1 MQMASKL
8 YSAAL
13 YGINAKIVEVECDL
27 APGLFNFNIVGLPDT
42 AVKESKDRVSSALK
56 NSGASPPSR
65 RNKRLTVNL
74 APADLK
80 KEGPAYDLPIALGYL
95 LVSDQIEFDPKEK
108 LFVGELALDGGLRPI
123 TGILSIALEAK
134 NRGFKTVFVP
144 KTNAAE
150 AALVKDIEVIGAK
163 NLVEIL
169 EHLVNKKIIKPH
181 QNSELILS
189 SEKDINKE
197 AEIDIALI
205 RGQEKAKRVLEIAAA
220 GNHNVIFSGPPGSGK
235 TLLAK
240 ALASILPN
248 LNIEEAIEVTRIWSV
263 AGLLKEKKPFL
274 NERPFRAPHHTASG
288 IALVGGSAW
297 PRPGEISLAHR
308 GVLFLDEFPE
318 FSRDVLENLRQ
329 PLEDNEVTV
338 SRAQGSI
345 TFPAQ
350 FLMVAAMNPCPCG
363 YLNDSIKECICAP
376 SQIIRYKRKLSGPL
390 LDRIDLHVEVPR
402 LKYEEMAK
410 KEGAGESSKD
420 IRKRVEN
427 ARNIQVARFTSDG
440 ILTNREM
447 SVRHIKKYCALDE
460 TAEKMMKNA
469 VSSMG
474 LSTRTYHR
482 LLKISRTIAD
492 LEASENIKPQHLAE
506 ALQYRPR
513 EEV

>member
-1 MQMASKL
+1 MASKL

-13 YGINAKIVEVECDL
+13 RGINAKIVEVECDL
-27 APGLFNFNIVGLPDT
+27 SPGLFNFAIVGLPDA

-65 RNKRLTVNL
+65 RNKRVTVNL

-95 LVSDQIEFDPKEK
+95 LVSEQIKFDPEKK
-108 LFVGELALDGGLRPI
+108 LFAGELALDGNLRPI
-123 TGILSIALEAK
+123 NGVLSIALEAK
-134 NRGFKTVFVP
+134 NRGFQTLFVP

-150 AALVKDIEVIGAK
+150 AALVLGIEIIGAN

-169 EHLVNKKIIKPH
+169 EHLENKKIIFPH
-181 QNSELILS
+181 KNSEP
-189 SEKDINKE
+189 NKE
-197 AEIDIALI
+197 LKQNPKEQEIDLALI
-205 RGQEKAKRVLEIAAA
+205 RGQEKAKRVLEIAAS
-220 GNHNVIFSGPPGSGK
+220 GNHNIIFSGPPGSGK

-240 ALASILPN
+240 TLASILPELN
-248 LNIEEAIEVTRIWSV
+248 LEEAIEVTRIWSV
-263 AGLLKEKKPFL
+263 AGLLKEDRPFL
-274 NERPFRAPHHTASG
+274 SQRPFRSPHHTASG
-288 IALVGGSAW
+288 VALVGGGTW
-297 PRPGEISLAHR
+297 PKPGEISLAHR

-329 PLEDNEVTV
+329 PLEENEVTV
-338 SRAQGSI
+338 SRAQGSL

-363 YLNDSIKECICAP
+363 YLNDNLKECICAP

-390 LDRIDLHVEVPR
+390 LDRIDLHIEVPR
-402 LKYEEMAK
+402 LKYEEMSRESFGETSKTVRERVAK
-410 KEGAGESSKD
+410 
-420 IRKRVEN
+420 
-427 ARNIQVARFTSDG
+427 AREIQAERFKNDN

-447 SVRHIKKYCALDE
+447 SVRYIKKYCALDE

-474 LSTRTYHR
+474 FSTRTYHR

-492 LEASENIKPQHLAE
+492 LDNSENIQPQHLAE

>member
-1 MQMASKL
+1 MASKL

-13 YGINAKIVEVECDL
+13 CGINAKIVEVECDL
-27 APGLFNFNIVGLPDT
+27 APGLFNFSIVGLPDT

-65 RNKRLTVNL
+65 RNKRVTVNL

-80 KEGPAYDLPIALGYL
+80 KEGPAYDLPIALSYL
-95 LVSDQIEFDPKEK
+95 LVSEQTKFDPEKK
-108 LFVGELALDGGLRPI
+108 LFAGELALDGNLRSI
-123 TGILSIALEAK
+123 DGVLSIAIEAK
-134 NRGFKTVFVP
+134 NRGFKTLFVP

-150 AALVKDIEVIGAK
+150 AALVKNIEVIGAA
-163 NLVEIL
+163 NLIEIL
-169 EHLVNKKIIKPH
+169 EHLENKKLVAPY
-181 QNSELILS
+181 QNSEINLS
-189 SEKDINKE
+189 SVERE
-197 AEIDIALI
+197 EEPEIDLALI
-205 RGQEKAKRVLEIAAA
+205 RGQEKAKRVLEIAAS
-220 GNHNVIFSGPPGSGK
+220 GNHNIIFSGPPGSGK

-240 ALASILPN
+240 ALASILPKLN
-248 LNIEEAIEVTRIWSV
+248 LEEAIEVTRIWSV
-263 AGLLKEKKPFL
+263 AGLLKEDRPFL
-274 NERPFRAPHHTASG
+274 SQRPFRSPHHTASG
-288 IALVGGSAW
+288 VALVGGGTW
-297 PRPGEISLAHR
+297 PKPGEISLAHR

-329 PLEDNEVTV
+329 PLEENTVTI
-338 SRAQGSI
+338 SRAQGSL

-363 YLNDSIKECICAP
+363 YLNDNLKECICSP
-376 SQIIRYKRKLSGPL
+376 HQIIKYKRKLSGPL

-410 KEGAGESSKD
+410 ESSGETSK
-420 IRKRVEN
+420 IVRERVSK
-427 ARNIQVARFTSDG
+427 AREIQALRFKNER

-460 TAEKMMKNA
+460 MAEKMMKSA

-474 LSTRTYHR
+474 FSTRTYHR
-482 LLKISRTIAD
+482 MLKISRTIAD
-492 LEASENIKPQHLAE
+492 LDNCENIKPQHLAE

>member
-1 MQMASKL
+1 MPAKL

-13 YGINAKIVEVECDL
+13 SGINAKIVEVECDL
-27 APGLFNFNIVGLPDT
+27 SPGLFNFAIVGLPDT

-65 RNKRLTVNL
+65 RNKRVTVNL

-95 LVSDQIEFDPKEK
+95 LVSDQIKFDPEKK
-108 LFVGELALDGGLRPI
+108 LFAGELALDGNLRPI
-123 TGILSIALEAK
+123 IGVLSIALEAK
-134 NRGFKTVFVP
+134 NRGFKTLFVP
-144 KTNAAE
+144 KANAAE
-150 AALVKDIEVIGAK
+150 AALVKDIEIFGAG
-163 NLVEIL
+163 NLIEIM
-169 EHLVNKKIIKPH
+169 EHLENKKLLPLCK
-181 QNSELILS
+181 NSELNEEFIKNL
-189 SEKDINKE
+189 EE
-197 AEIDIALI
+197 EPEIDLALI
-205 RGQEKAKRVLEIAAA
+205 RGQEKAKRVLEIAAS
-220 GNHNVIFSGPPGSGK
+220 GNHNIIFSGPPGSGK

-240 ALASILPN
+240 ALASILPKLN
-248 LNIEEAIEVTRIWSV
+248 LEEAIEVTRIWSV
-263 AGLLKEKKPFL
+263 AGLLKEDRLFL
-274 NERPFRAPHHTASG
+274 SQRPFRSPHHTASG
-288 IALVGGSAW
+288 VALVGGGAW
-297 PRPGEISLAHR
+297 PKPGEISLAHR
-308 GVLFLDEFPE
+308 GVLFMDEFPE

-329 PLEDNEVTV
+329 PMEENIVTI
-338 SRAQGSI
+338 SRAQGRL

-390 LDRIDLHVEVPR
+390 LDRIDLHVEAPR
-402 LKYEEMAK
+402 LKYEEMSKESFGETSKVVRERVAK
-410 KEGAGESSKD
+410 AREIQSLRFKD
-420 IRKRVEN
+420 E
-427 ARNIQVARFTSDG
+427 G

-447 SVRHIKKYCALDE
+447 SIKHIKKYCALDE
-460 TAEKMMKNA
+460 MAEKMMKSA

-474 LSTRTYHR
+474 FSTRTYHR

-492 LEASENIKPQHLAE
+492 LDNCENIKPQHLAE

>member
-1 MQMASKL
+1 MQMASKI

-13 YGINAKIVEVECDL
+13 HGINAKIVEVECDL
-27 APGLFNFNIVGLPDT
+27 APGLFNFSIVGLPDT
-42 AVKESKDRVSSALK
+42 AIKESKDRVSSALK

-74 APADLK
+74 APADLR

-95 LVSDQIEFDPKEK
+95 LVSDQIEFDPEKK

-134 NRGFKTVFVP
+134 NRGFKTIFVP

-163 NLVEIL
+163 NLIEIL
-169 EHLVNKKIIKPH
+169 EHLENKKVIKYH
-181 QNSELILS
+181 RNLELNSESL
-189 SEKDINKE
+189 KDIDKE
-197 AEIDIALI
+197 AEVDIALI

-220 GNHNVIFSGPPGSGK
+220 GNHNIIFSGPPGSGK

-240 ALASILPN
+240 ALASILPK

-274 NERPFRAPHHTASG
+274 NERPFRSPHHTASG

-402 LKYEEMAK
+402 LKYEEMTK
-410 KEGAGESSKD
+410 DGAGENSKD
-420 IRKRVEN
+420 IRERVKE
-427 ARNIQVARFTSDG
+427 ARAIQVSRFKNEG

-460 TAEKMMKNA
+460 TGEKMMKNA

-492 LEASENIKPQHLAE
+492 LEASANIKPQHLAE

>member
-1 MQMASKL
+1 MPAKL

-13 YGINAKIVEVECDL
+13 SGINATIVEVECDL
-27 APGLFNFNIVGLPDT
+27 SPGLFNFSIVGLPDP

-65 RNKRLTVNL
+65 RNKRVTVNL

-95 LVSDQIEFDPKEK
+95 LVSEQTKFDSEKK
-108 LFVGELALDGGLRPI
+108 LFAGELALDGNLRPVD
-123 TGILSIALEAK
+123 GVLSIAIEAK
-134 NRGFKTVFVP
+134 NRGFKTLFVP

-150 AALVKDIEVIGAK
+150 AALVKDIEIIGAA
-163 NLVEIL
+163 NLIELL
-169 EHLVNKKIIKPH
+169 EHLENKKLIAPH
-181 QNSELILS
+181 QNSEINLS
-189 SEKDINKE
+189 SIGEEDE
-197 AEIDIALI
+197 EPEVDLALI
-205 RGQEKAKRVLEIAAA
+205 RGQEKAKRVLEIAAS
-220 GNHNVIFSGPPGSGK
+220 GNHNIIFSGPPGSGK

-240 ALASILPN
+240 ALASILPK
-248 LNIEEAIEVTRIWSV
+248 LSLEEAIEVTRIWSV
-263 AGLLKEKKPFL
+263 AGLLKEDRPFL
-274 NERPFRAPHHTASG
+274 SRRPFRSPHHTASG
-288 IALVGGSAW
+288 VALVGGGAW
-297 PRPGEISLAHR
+297 PKPGEISLAHR

-329 PLEDNEVTV
+329 PLEENQVTV
-338 SRAQGSI
+338 SRAQGSL

-363 YLNDSIKECICAP
+363 YLNDSLKECICAP

-390 LDRIDLHVEVPR
+390 LDRIDLHIEVPR

-410 KEGAGESSKD
+410 ESFGETSKIVR
-420 IRKRVEN
+420 IRVSK
-427 ARNIQVARFTSDG
+427 AREIQASRLQNEG

-447 SVRHIKKYCALDE
+447 SIRHLKKYCALDE
-460 TAEKMMKNA
+460 TAGKMMKSA

-474 LSTRTYHR
+474 FSTRTYHR

-492 LEASENIKPQHLAE
+492 LENSENIKPQHLAE

>member
-1 MQMASKL
+1 MPAKL

-13 YGINAKIVEVECDL
+13 CGINAKIVEVECDL
-27 APGLFNFNIVGLPDT
+27 APGLFNFSIVGLPDA
-42 AVKESKDRVSSALK
+42 AVKESKDRVSAALK

-95 LVSDQIEFDPKEK
+95 LASEQTKFDTEKK
-108 LFVGELALDGGLRPI
+108 LFAGELALDGNLRPV
-123 TGILSIALEAK
+123 TGILSIAIEARS
-134 NRGFKTVFVP
+134 RGFKNLFVP
-144 KTNAAE
+144 KANAAE
-150 AALVKDIEVIGAK
+150 AALVEDIEIIGAN
-163 NLVEIL
+163 NLIEIL
-169 EHLVNKKIIKPH
+169 EHLENKKIIAPH
-181 QNSELILS
+181 RNSELNQEFLRN
-189 SEKDINKE
+189 SEENPEVDL
-197 AEIDIALI
+197 ALI
-205 RGQEKAKRVLEIAAA
+205 RGQEKAKRVLEIAAS
-220 GNHNVIFSGPPGSGK
+220 GNHNIIMSGPPGSGK

-240 ALASILPN
+240 ALASILPKLN
-248 LNIEEAIEVTRIWSV
+248 LEEAIEVTRIWSV
-263 AGLLKEKKPFL
+263 AGLLKEDRPFL
-274 NERPFRAPHHTASG
+274 SQRPFRSPHHTASG
-288 IALVGGSAW
+288 VALVGGGTW

-329 PLEDNEVTV
+329 PLEENEITV
-338 SRAQGSI
+338 SRAQGSL

-363 YLNDSIKECICAP
+363 YLNDSLKECICAP
-376 SQIIRYKRKLSGPL
+376 SQIIKYKRKLSGPL

-402 LKYEEMAK
+402 LKYEEMS
-410 KEGAGESSKD
+410 KEALGESSTMVRERVAKAREIQALRFKD
-420 IRKRVEN
+420 EK
-427 ARNIQVARFTSDG
+427 

-460 TAEKMMKNA
+460 TAEKMMKSA

-474 LSTRTYHR
+474 FSTRTYHR

-513 EEV
+513 EEN

>member
-1 MQMASKL
+1 MASKL

-13 YGINAKIVEVECDL
+13 CGINAKIVEVECDL
-27 APGLFNFNIVGLPDT
+27 APGLFNFSIVGLPDT

-65 RNKRLTVNL
+65 RNKRVTVNL

-80 KEGPAYDLPIALGYL
+80 KEGPAYDLPIALSYL
-95 LVSDQIEFDPKEK
+95 LVSEQTKFDPEKK
-108 LFVGELALDGGLRPI
+108 LFAGELALDGNLRPI
-123 TGILSIALEAK
+123 DGVLSIAIEAK
-134 NRGFKTVFVP
+134 NRGFKTLFVP
-144 KTNAAE
+144 KTNTAE
-150 AALVKDIEVIGAK
+150 AALVKNIEVIGAA
-163 NLVEIL
+163 NLIEIL
-169 EHLVNKKIIKPH
+169 EHLENKKLIAPY
-181 QNSELILS
+181 QNSEINLS
-189 SEKDINKE
+189 SVERE
-197 AEIDIALI
+197 EEPEIDLALI
-205 RGQEKAKRVLEIAAA
+205 RGQEKAKRVLEIAAS
-220 GNHNVIFSGPPGSGK
+220 GNHNIIFSGPPGSGK

-240 ALASILPN
+240 ALASILPKLN
-248 LNIEEAIEVTRIWSV
+248 LEEAIEVTRIWSV
-263 AGLLKEKKPFL
+263 AGLLKEDRPFL
-274 NERPFRAPHHTASG
+274 SQRPFRSPHHTASG
-288 IALVGGSAW
+288 VALVGGGTW
-297 PRPGEISLAHR
+297 PKPGEISLAHR

-329 PLEDNEVTV
+329 PLEENTVTI
-338 SRAQGSI
+338 SRAQGSL

-363 YLNDSIKECICAP
+363 YLNDNLKECICSP
-376 SQIIRYKRKLSGPL
+376 HQIIKYKRKLSGPL

-410 KEGAGESSKD
+410 ESSGETSK
-420 IRKRVEN
+420 IVRERVSK
-427 ARNIQVARFTSDG
+427 AREIQALRFKNER

-460 TAEKMMKNA
+460 MAEKMMKSA

-474 LSTRTYHR
+474 FSTRTYHR
-482 LLKISRTIAD
+482 MLKISRTIAD
-492 LEASENIKPQHLAE
+492 LDNCENIKPQHLAE

>member
-1 MQMASKL
+1 VPAKL

-13 YGINAKIVEVECDL
+13 RGLNAKIVEVECDL
-27 APGLFNFNIVGLPDT
+27 SPGLFNFSIVGLPDT

-65 RNKRLTVNL
+65 RNKRVTVNL

-95 LVSDQIEFDPKEK
+95 LVSEQTKFDPAKK
-108 LFVGELALDGGLRPI
+108 LFAGELALDGALRPI
-123 TGILSIALEAK
+123 NGVLSIAIEAK
-134 NRGFKTVFVP
+134 NRGFKTLFVP

-150 AALVKDIEVIGAK
+150 AALVKDIEIIGAAD
-163 NLVEIL
+163 LTEIL
-169 EHLVNKKIIKPH
+169 EHLENKKFLSPY
-181 QNSELILS
+181 QNSELS
-189 SEKDINKE
+189 KE
-197 AEIDIALI
+197 FIKNLEDEPEVDLALI
-205 RGQEKAKRVLEIAAA
+205 RGQEKAKRVLEIAAS
-220 GNHNVIFSGPPGSGK
+220 GNHNIIFSGPPGSGK

-240 ALASILPN
+240 ALALILPKLN
-248 LNIEEAIEVTRIWSV
+248 LEEAIEVTRIWSV
-263 AGLLKEKKPFL
+263 AGLLREDRPFL
-274 NERPFRAPHHTASG
+274 SQRPFRSPHHTASG
-288 IALVGGSAW
+288 VALVGGGAW
-297 PRPGEISLAHR
+297 PKPGEISLAHR

-329 PLEDNEVTV
+329 PLEEHIVTIA
-338 SRAQGSI
+338 RAQGSL

-363 YLNDSIKECICAP
+363 YLNDSLKECICSP
-376 SQIIRYKRKLSGPL
+376 HQIIKYKRKLSGPL
-390 LDRIDLHVEVPR
+390 LDRIDLHIEVPR

-410 KEGAGESSKD
+410 ENPGESSK
-420 IRKRVEN
+420 IVRERVTE
-427 ARNIQVARFTSDG
+427 AREIQASRFKDEG

-447 SVRHIKKYCALDE
+447 TVKHIKKYCALDE

-474 LSTRTYHR
+474 FSTRTYHR

-492 LEASENIKPQHLAE
+492 LDNCENIKPQHLAE

>member
-1 MQMASKL
+1 MASKL

-13 YGINAKIVEVECDL
+13 CGINAKIVEVECDL
-27 APGLFNFNIVGLPDT
+27 SPGLFNFSIVGLPDT

-65 RNKRLTVNL
+65 RNKRVTVNL

-95 LVSDQIEFDPKEK
+95 LVSEQTKFDPEKK
-108 LFVGELALDGGLRPI
+108 LFTGELALDGNLRPVD
-123 TGILSIALEAK
+123 GVLSIAIEAK
-134 NRGFKTVFVP
+134 NRGFKTLFVP

-150 AALVKDIEVIGAK
+150 AALVKDIEVIGAA
-163 NLVEIL
+163 NLIELL
-169 EHLVNKKIIKPH
+169 EHLENKKLIAPY
-181 QNSELILS
+181 QNSEINLS
-189 SEKDINKE
+189 PAGGEE
-197 AEIDIALI
+197 EPEIDLALI
-205 RGQEKAKRVLEIAAA
+205 RGQEKAKRVLEIAAS
-220 GNHNVIFSGPPGSGK
+220 GNHNIIFSGPPGSGK

-240 ALASILPN
+240 ALASILPKLN
-248 LNIEEAIEVTRIWSV
+248 LEEAIEVTRIWSV
-263 AGLLKEKKPFL
+263 AGLLKEDRPFL
-274 NERPFRAPHHTASG
+274 SQRPFRSPHHTASG
-288 IALVGGSAW
+288 VALVGGGTW
-297 PRPGEISLAHR
+297 PKPGEISLAHR

-329 PLEDNEVTV
+329 PLEENKVTV
-338 SRAQGSI
+338 SRARGSL

-390 LDRIDLHVEVPR
+390 LDRIDLHIEVPR

-410 KEGAGESSKD
+410 DSFGETSKT
-420 IRKRVEN
+420 IRERVAK
-427 ARNIQVARFTSDG
+427 AREIQVSRFKNEG

-447 SVRHIKKYCALDE
+447 SIRHIKKYCALDE
-460 TAEKMMKNA
+460 TAEKMMKSA

-474 LSTRTYHR
+474 FSTRTYHR
-482 LLKISRTIAD
+482 MLKISRTIAD
-492 LEASENIKPQHLAE
+492 LENSENIKPQHLAE

>member
-1 MQMASKL
+1 MPAKL

-13 YGINAKIVEVECDL
+13 RGINAKIVEVECDL
-27 APGLFNFNIVGLPDT
+27 SPGLFNFSIVGLPDT

-65 RNKRLTVNL
+65 RNKRVTVNL

-95 LVSDQIEFDPKEK
+95 LASEQTKFDPEKK
-108 LFVGELALDGGLRPI
+108 LFVGELALDGNLRPI
-123 TGILSIALEAK
+123 YGVLSIAIEAK
-134 NRGFKTVFVP
+134 NRGFKTLFVP

-150 AALVKDIEVIGAK
+150 AALVKDIEVIGVA
-163 NLVEIL
+163 NLIEIL
-169 EHLVNKKIIKPH
+169 EHLENKKSIAPH
-181 QNSELILS
+181 QNSEINLS
-189 SEKDINKE
+189 PVGREEEPEVDL
-197 AEIDIALI
+197 ALI
-205 RGQEKAKRVLEIAAA
+205 RGQEKAKRVLEIAAS
-220 GNHNVIFSGPPGSGK
+220 GNHNIIFSGPPGSGK

-240 ALASILPN
+240 ALASILPKLN
-248 LNIEEAIEVTRIWSV
+248 LEEAIEVTRIWSV
-263 AGLLKEKKPFL
+263 SGLLKEDRPFL
-274 NERPFRAPHHTASG
+274 SQRPFRSPHHTASG
-288 IALVGGSAW
+288 VALVGGGAW
-297 PRPGEISLAHR
+297 PKPGEISLAHR

-329 PLEDNEVTV
+329 PLEENLVTI
-338 SRAQGSI
+338 SRAQGSL

-363 YLNDSIKECICAP
+363 YLNDTLKECICAP

-390 LDRIDLHVEVPR
+390 LDRIDLHIEVPR

-410 KEGAGESSKD
+410 ESFGETSRTVRERVSKA
-420 IRKRVEN
+420 RK
-427 ARNIQVARFTSDG
+427 IQASRFKNEG

-447 SVRHIKKYCALDE
+447 SIRHIKKYCALDE
-460 TAEKMMKNA
+460 MAEKMMKSA

-474 LSTRTYHR
+474 FSTRTYHR

-492 LEASENIKPQHLAE
+492 LDNSENIKPQHLAE

-513 EEV
+513 EEA

>member
-1 MQMASKL
+1 MASKL
-8 YSAAL
+8 FSAAL
-13 YGINAKIVEVECDL
+13 HGINAKIVEVECDL
-27 APGLFNFNIVGLPDT
+27 APGLFNFSIVGLPDT
-42 AVKESKDRVSSALK
+42 AVKESKDRVSSAIK

-65 RNKRLTVNL
+65 RNKRVTVNL

-95 LVSDQIEFDPKEK
+95 LVSDQIKFDPKKK
-108 LFVGELALDGGLRPI
+108 LFAGELALDGSLRPI
-123 TGILSIALEAK
+123 SGVLSIAIEAK
-134 NRGFKTVFVP
+134 NRGFKTVFIP
-144 KTNAAE
+144 KTNTAE
-150 AALVKDIEVIGAK
+150 ASLIRDIEIIGVD
-163 NLVEIL
+163 NLSEIF
-169 EHLVNKKIIKPH
+169 EHLENKKTINPCLNANLESEFTK
-181 QNSELILS
+181 NSEENPDVDL
-189 SEKDINKE
+189 
-197 AEIDIALI
+197 ALI

-220 GNHNVIFSGPPGSGK
+220 GNHNLIFSGPPGSGK

-240 ALASILPN
+240 ALASILPKLN
-248 LNIEEAIEVTRIWSV
+248 LEEAIEVMRIWSV
-263 AGLLKEKKPFL
+263 AGLLKEDKSLLYK
-274 NERPFRAPHHTASG
+274 RPFRAPHHTASG
-288 IALVGGSAW
+288 ISLVGGGAW

-329 PLEDNEVTV
+329 PLEESEVTV

-350 FLMVAAMNPCPCG
+350 FLMVASMNPCPCG
-363 YLNDSIKECICAP
+363 YLNDSLKECVCAP

-402 LKYEEMAK
+402 LKYEEMSYNS
-410 KEGAGESSKD
+410 AGETSQTV
-420 IRKRVEN
+420 RKRVEA
-427 ARNIQVARFTSDG
+427 ARAIQASRFSGDG

-447 SVRHIKKYCALDE
+447 SIRHIKKYCALDE
-460 TAEKMMKNA
+460 TAENMMKNA
-469 VSSMG
+469 VNSMNF
-474 LSTRTYHR
+474 STRTYHR

-492 LEASENIKPQHLAE
+492 LAGEKNIKSDHLAE

>member
-1 MQMASKL
+1 MQTASKI

-13 YGINAKIVEVECDL
+13 SGINAKIIEVECDL
-27 APGLFNFNIVGLPDT
+27 SPGLFNFNIVGLPDA

-95 LVSDQIEFDPKEK
+95 LVSGQLKFKPEK
-108 LFVGELALDGGLRPI
+108 KIFVGELALDGGLRPVS
-123 TGILSIALEAK
+123 GVLSIAIEAK
-134 NRGFKTVFVP
+134 NKDFKTIFVP
-144 KTNAAE
+144 KNNAAE
-150 AALVKDIEVIGAK
+150 AALVKDVEVIGVD
-163 NLVEIL
+163 NLVEVL
-169 EHLVNKKIIKPH
+169 EHLENKKVIAPYKNYKEEIK
-181 QNSELILS
+181 QGEEEESEV
-189 SEKDINKE
+189 DIS
-197 AEIDIALI
+197 LI

-220 GNHNVIFSGPPGSGK
+220 GNHNIIFSGPPGSGK

-240 ALASILPN
+240 ALASILPK
-248 LNIEEAIEVTRIWSV
+248 LSIEEAIEVTRIWSV

-274 NERPFRAPHHTASG
+274 NERPFRSPHHTASG
-288 IALVGGSAW
+288 VALVGGGSW

-329 PLEDNEVTV
+329 PLEENTVTV

-345 TFPAQ
+345 TFPAK

-363 YLNDSIKECICAP
+363 YLGDSLKECSCAA
-376 SQIIRYKRKLSGPL
+376 SQVIRYKRKLSGPL

-402 LKYEEMAK
+402 LKYEEMS
-410 KEGAGESSKD
+410 KESYGEKSKTV
-420 IRKRVEN
+420 RERVLK
-427 ARNIQVARFTSDG
+427 AREIQLSRFANDNI
-440 ILTNREM
+440 LNNHEM
-447 SVRHIKKYCALDE
+447 SVRHIKKHCSLDE
-460 TAEKMMKNA
+460 ATEKMMKNA

-474 LSTRTYHR
+474 FSTRTYHR

-492 LEASENIKPQHLAE
+492 LENSQNIKPQHLAE

>member
-1 MQMASKL
+1 MPAKL

-13 YGINAKIVEVECDL
+13 CGINAKIVEVECDL
-27 APGLFNFNIVGLPDT
+27 APGLFNFSIVGLPDA

-65 RNKRLTVNL
+65 RNKRVTVNL

-95 LVSDQIEFDPKEK
+95 LVSEQTKFDSEKK
-108 LFVGELALDGGLRPI
+108 LFAGELALDGNLRPI
-123 TGILSIALEAK
+123 DGVLSIAIEAK
-134 NRGFKTVFVP
+134 NRGFKTLFVP
-144 KTNAAE
+144 KINAAE
-150 AALVKDIEVIGAK
+150 AALVKDIEVIGAA
-163 NLVEIL
+163 NLIELL
-169 EHLVNKKIIKPH
+169 EHLENKKLIAPH
-181 QNSELILS
+181 QNSEINLS
-189 SEKDINKE
+189 SVEGEEEPEVDL
-197 AEIDIALI
+197 ALI
-205 RGQEKAKRVLEIAAA
+205 RGQEKAKRVLEIAAS
-220 GNHNVIFSGPPGSGK
+220 GNHNIIFSGPPGSGK

-240 ALASILPN
+240 ALASILPKLN
-248 LNIEEAIEVTRIWSV
+248 LEEAIEVTRIWSV
-263 AGLLKEKKPFL
+263 AGLLKEDRPFL
-274 NERPFRAPHHTASG
+274 SQRPFRSPHHTASG
-288 IALVGGSAW
+288 VALVGGGTW
-297 PRPGEISLAHR
+297 PKPGEISLAHR

-329 PLEDNEVTV
+329 PLEENTVTI
-338 SRAQGSI
+338 SRAQGSL

-363 YLNDSIKECICAP
+363 YLNDSLKECICAP

-402 LKYEEMAK
+402 LKYEEMS
-410 KEGAGESSKD
+410 KESLGETSK
-420 IRKRVEN
+420 IVRERVSK
-427 ARNIQVARFTSDG
+427 AREIQASRFKNEG

-460 TAEKMMKNA
+460 MAEKMMKSA

-474 LSTRTYHR
+474 FSTRTYHR
-482 LLKISRTIAD
+482 MLKISRTIAD
-492 LEASENIKPQHLAE
+492 LDNCENIKPQHLAE

>member
-1 MQMASKL
+1 MASKI

-13 YGINAKIVEVECDL
+13 SGINAKIVEVECDL
-27 APGLFNFNIVGLPDT
+27 APGLFNFAIVGLPDT
-42 AVKESKDRVSSALK
+42 AVKESKERVSSALK

-95 LVSDQIEFDPKEK
+95 LVSDQLKFDPEKK
-108 LFVGELALDGGLRPI
+108 LFVGELALDGALRPI
-123 TGILSIALEAK
+123 SGVLSITIEAK
-134 NRGFKTVFVP
+134 NRGFNTVFVP

-150 AALVKDIEVIGAK
+150 AALVKDIEIIGLN
-163 NLVEIL
+163 NLVDAL
-169 EHLVNKKIIKPH
+169 EHLENKKVITPYKIK
-181 QNSELILS
+181 
-189 SEKDINKE
+189 EKISPNIPETKEESGVDIS
-197 AEIDIALI
+197 LI
-205 RGQEKAKRVLEIAAA
+205 RGQQTAKRVLEIAAA
-220 GNHNVIFSGPPGSGK
+220 GNHNIIFKGPPGSGK

-240 ALASILPN
+240 ALASILPK

-274 NERPFRAPHHTASG
+274 NERPFRSPHHTASG
-288 IALVGGSAW
+288 IALVGGGSW
-297 PRPGEISLAHR
+297 PKPGEISLAHR

-329 PLEDNEVTV
+329 PLEENTVTV

-345 TFPAQ
+345 TFPAK

-363 YLNDSIKECICAP
+363 YLGDSLKECICAP

-402 LKYEEMAK
+402 LKYEEMSEK
-410 KEGAGESSKD
+410 GYGEKSKTVRER
-420 IRKRVEN
+420 IEK
-427 ARNIQVARFTSDG
+427 ARQIQLSRFKNDG
-440 ILTNREM
+440 IFTNQEM

-460 TAEKMMKNA
+460 KAEEKMKKA

-492 LEASENIKPQHLAE
+492 LEASENISSDNLGE
-506 ALQYRPR
+506 ALQYRPI

>member
-1 MQMASKL
+1 MASKI

-13 YGINAKIVEVECDL
+13 SGINAKIVEVECDL
-27 APGLFNFNIVGLPDT
+27 SPGLFNFAIVGLPDA
-42 AVKESKDRVSSALK
+42 AVKESRDRVSSALK

-95 LVSDQIEFDPKEK
+95 LVSDQLKFDPEK
-108 LFVGELALDGGLRPI
+108 KIFVGELALDGALRPI
-123 TGILSIALEAK
+123 SGVLSITIEAK
-134 NRGFKTVFVP
+134 NRGFNTIFVP

-150 AALVKDIEVIGAK
+150 AALVKDVEIIGLNNLIEV
-163 NLVEIL
+163 L
-169 EHLVNKKIIKPH
+169 EHLENKKIIAPYKIKEEISPK
-181 QNSELILS
+181 S
-189 SEKDINKE
+189 SEE
-197 AEIDIALI
+197 ESEIDISLI
-205 RGQEKAKRVLEIAAA
+205 RGQQQAKRVLEIAAA
-220 GNHNVIFSGPPGSGK
+220 GNHNVIFKGPPGSGK

-240 ALASILPN
+240 ALASILPK
-248 LNIEEAIEVTRIWSV
+248 LSIEEAIEVTRIWSV

-274 NERPFRAPHHTASG
+274 NERPFRSPHHTASG
-288 IALVGGSAW
+288 IALVGGGSW
-297 PRPGEISLAHR
+297 PKPGEISLAHR

-329 PLEDNEVTV
+329 PLEENTVTV

-345 TFPAQ
+345 TFPAK

-363 YLNDSIKECICAP
+363 YLGDSLKECICAP

-402 LKYEEMAK
+402 LKYEEMAR
-410 KEGAGESSKD
+410 ESYSEKSKTV
-420 IRKRVEN
+420 RERVAK
-427 ARNIQVARFTSDG
+427 ARQIQLSRFTNDG
-440 ILTNREM
+440 ILTNQEM
-447 SVRHIKKYCALDE
+447 SVRHIKKYCSLDK
-460 TAEKMMKNA
+460 TAEKKMKKA

-474 LSTRTYHR
+474 FSTRTYHR

-492 LEASENIKPQHLAE
+492 LDGCENIKPEHLGE

>member
-1 MQMASKL
+1 MQTASKI

-13 YGINAKIVEVECDL
+13 SGINAKIIEVECDL
-27 APGLFNFNIVGLPDT
+27 SPGLFNFNIVGLPDA

-95 LVSDQIEFDPKEK
+95 LVSGQLKFEPEK
-108 LFVGELALDGGLRPI
+108 KVFVGELALNGGLRPI
-123 TGILSIALEAK
+123 SGILSIAIEAK
-134 NRGFKTVFVP
+134 NKDFNTIFVP
-144 KTNAAE
+144 KNNAAE
-150 AALVKDIEVIGAK
+150 AALVRDIEVIGVS
-163 NLVEIL
+163 NLTEVL
-169 EHLVNKKIIKPH
+169 EHLENKNVIAPYKGKEEISRDEEEE
-181 QNSELILS
+181 SEV
-189 SEKDINKE
+189 DIS
-197 AEIDIALI
+197 LI

-220 GNHNVIFSGPPGSGK
+220 GNHNIIFSGPPGSGK

-240 ALASILPN
+240 ALASILPK
-248 LNIEEAIEVTRIWSV
+248 LSIEEAIEVTRIWSV

-274 NERPFRAPHHTASG
+274 KDRPFRSPHHTASG
-288 IALVGGSAW
+288 VALVGGGSW

-329 PLEDNEVTV
+329 PLEENTVTV

-345 TFPAQ
+345 TFPAK
-350 FLMVAAMNPCPCG
+350 FLMIAAMNPCPCG
-363 YLNDSIKECICAP
+363 YLNDSLKECTCSA
-376 SQIIRYKRKLSGPL
+376 SQVIRYKRKLSGPL
-390 LDRIDLHVEVPR
+390 LDRIDLHIEVPR
-402 LKYEEMAK
+402 LKYEEMSR
-410 KEGAGESSKD
+410 ESYGEKSKA
-420 IRKRVEN
+420 IRERVVQ
-427 ARNIQVARFTSDG
+427 AREIQLSRFKNDNILNNQ
-440 ILTNREM
+440 EM

-460 TAEKMMKNA
+460 ASEEMMKKA
-469 VSSMG
+469 VSQMSF
-474 LSTRTYHR
+474 SARTYHR

>member
-1 MQMASKL
+1 MQTASKI

-13 YGINAKIVEVECDL
+13 SGINAKIIEVECDL
-27 APGLFNFNIVGLPDT
+27 SPGLFNFNIVGLPDA

-95 LVSDQIEFDPKEK
+95 LVSGQLKFEPEK
-108 LFVGELALDGGLRPI
+108 KIFVGELALDGGLRPI
-123 TGILSIALEAK
+123 SGVLSIAIEAK
-134 NRGFKTVFVP
+134 NKDFNTIFVP
-144 KTNAAE
+144 KNNAAE
-150 AALVKDIEVIGAK
+150 AALVKDIEVIGVN
-163 NLVEIL
+163 NLTEVL
-169 EHLVNKKIIKPH
+169 EHLENKKVI
-181 QNSELILS
+181 S
-189 SEKDINKE
+189 SHKNKE
-197 AEIDIALI
+197 ETSQGKEEESEVDISLI

-220 GNHNVIFSGPPGSGK
+220 GNHNIIFSGPPGSGK

-240 ALASILPN
+240 ALASILPK
-248 LNIEEAIEVTRIWSV
+248 LSIEEAIEVTRIWSV

-274 NERPFRAPHHTASG
+274 ADRPFRSPHHTASG
-288 IALVGGSAW
+288 VALVGGGSW

-329 PLEDNEVTV
+329 PLEENMVTV
-338 SRAQGSI
+338 SRAQGTI
-345 TFPAQ
+345 NFPAK

-363 YLNDSIKECICAP
+363 YLGDSLKECSCAA
-376 SQIIRYKRKLSGPL
+376 SQVIRYKRKLSGPL

-402 LKYEEMAK
+402 LKYEEMSS
-410 KEGAGESSKD
+410 GSYGEKSKTVRERVVKA
-420 IRKRVEN
+420 RKFQLSRFVN
-427 ARNIQVARFTSDG
+427 DNILNNQ
-440 ILTNREM
+440 EM
-447 SVRHIKKYCALDE
+447 SVRHIKKYCALDK
-460 TAEKMMKNA
+460 ASEKMMKNA

-474 LSTRTYHR
+474 FSTRTYHR

-492 LEASENIKPQHLAE
+492 LEGSLNIKYQHLGE

>member
-1 MQMASKL
+1 MSSKL

-13 YGINAKIVEVECDL
+13 SGINAKIVEVECDL
-27 APGLFNFNIVGLPDT
+27 APGLFNFAIVGLPDA

-80 KEGPAYDLPIALGYL
+80 KEGPAYDLPIALGFL
-95 LVSDQIEFDPKEK
+95 LASNQVKFDPEKK
-108 LFVGELALDGGLRPI
+108 LFVGELALDGNLRPI
-123 TGILSIALEAK
+123 SGVLSIVMEAK

-144 KTNAAE
+144 KTNVAE
-150 AALVKDIEVIGAK
+150 ASLIRDIEIIGAN
-163 NLVEIL
+163 NLIEIL
-169 EHLVNKKIIKPH
+169 EHLENKKVINPYLNSDLESEFTK
-181 QNSELILS
+181 NSEENS
-189 SEKDINKE
+189 DI
-197 AEIDIALI
+197 DLALI
-205 RGQEKAKRVLEIAAA
+205 RGQQIAKRVLEIAAS
-220 GNHNVIFSGPPGSGK
+220 GNHNIIFSGPPGSGK

-240 ALASILPN
+240 ALASILPKLN
-248 LNIEEAIEVTRIWSV
+248 LEEAIEVMRIWSV
-263 AGLLKEKKPFL
+263 AGLLKEDKSLLYK
-274 NERPFRAPHHTASG
+274 RPFRSPHHTASG
-288 IALVGGSAW
+288 ISLVGGGAW

-318 FSRDVLENLRQ
+318 FSRNVLENLRQ
-329 PLEDNEVTV
+329 PLEESAVTV

-350 FLMVAAMNPCPCG
+350 FLMVASMNPCPCG
-363 YLNDSIKECICAP
+363 YLNDTLKECICAP
-376 SQIIRYKRKLSGPL
+376 SQIIKYKRKLSGPL

-402 LKYEEMAK
+402 LKYEEMSK
-410 KEGAGESSKD
+410 GGAGETSQTV
-420 IRKRVEN
+420 RKRVEE
-427 ARNIQVARFTSDG
+427 ARAIQVSRFRNDG

-474 LSTRTYHR
+474 FSTRTYHR

-492 LEASENIKPQHLAE
+492 LENSQNIKPQHLAE

>member
-1 MQMASKL
+1 MASKL

-13 YGINAKIVEVECDL
+13 CGINAKIVEVECDL
-27 APGLFNFNIVGLPDT
+27 APGLFNFSIVGLPDT

-65 RNKRLTVNL
+65 RNKRVTVNL

-80 KEGPAYDLPIALGYL
+80 KEGPAYDLPIALSYL
-95 LVSDQIEFDPKEK
+95 LVSEQTKFDPEKK
-108 LFVGELALDGGLRPI
+108 LFAGELALDGNLRPI
-123 TGILSIALEAK
+123 DGVLSIAIEAK
-134 NRGFKTVFVP
+134 NRGFKTLFVP

-150 AALVKDIEVIGAK
+150 AALVKNIEVIGAA
-163 NLVEIL
+163 NLIEIL
-169 EHLVNKKIIKPH
+169 EHLENKKLIAPY
-181 QNSELILS
+181 QNSEINLS
-189 SEKDINKE
+189 SVERE
-197 AEIDIALI
+197 EEPEIDLALI
-205 RGQEKAKRVLEIAAA
+205 RGQEKAKRVLEIAAS
-220 GNHNVIFSGPPGSGK
+220 GNHNIIFSGPPGSGK

-240 ALASILPN
+240 ALASILPKLN
-248 LNIEEAIEVTRIWSV
+248 LEEAIEVTRIWSV
-263 AGLLKEKKPFL
+263 AGLLKEDRPFL
-274 NERPFRAPHHTASG
+274 SQRPFRSPHHTASG
-288 IALVGGSAW
+288 VALVGGGTW
-297 PRPGEISLAHR
+297 PKPGEISLAHR

-329 PLEDNEVTV
+329 PLEENTVTI
-338 SRAQGSI
+338 SRAQGSL

-363 YLNDSIKECICAP
+363 YLNDNLKECICSP
-376 SQIIRYKRKLSGPL
+376 HQIIKYKRKLSGPL

-410 KEGAGESSKD
+410 ESSGETSK
-420 IRKRVEN
+420 IVRERVSK
-427 ARNIQVARFTSDG
+427 AREIQALRFKNER

-460 TAEKMMKNA
+460 MAEKMMKSA

-474 LSTRTYHR
+474 FSTRTYHR
-482 LLKISRTIAD
+482 MLKISRTIAD
-492 LEASENIKPQHLAE
+492 LDNCENIKPQHLAE

>member
-1 MQMASKL
+1 
-8 YSAAL
+8 
-13 YGINAKIVEVECDL
+13 
-27 APGLFNFNIVGLPDT
+27 LPDT

-65 RNKRLTVNL
+65 RNKRVTVNL

-95 LVSDQIEFDPKEK
+95 LVSEQIKFDPEKK
-108 LFVGELALDGGLRPI
+108 LFVGELALDGNLRPI
-123 TGILSIALEAK
+123 DGVLSIALEAK
-134 NRGFKTVFVP
+134 TRGFKTLFVP

-150 AALVKDIEVIGAK
+150 AALVKDIEIIGAA
-163 NLVEIL
+163 NLTEIL
-169 EHLVNKKIIKPH
+169 EHLENKKILPPYQNCELNQEFIK
-181 QNSELILS
+181 NL
-189 SEKDINKE
+189 EKE
-197 AEIDIALI
+197 PEIDLAWI
-205 RGQEKAKRVLEIAAA
+205 RGQEKAKRVLEIAAS
-220 GNHNVIFSGPPGSGK
+220 GNHNILFSGPPGSGK

-240 ALASILPN
+240 ALASILPQLN
-248 LNIEEAIEVTRIWSV
+248 LEEAIEVTRIWSV
-263 AGLLKEKKPFL
+263 AGLLRENRPFL
-274 NERPFRAPHHTASG
+274 SQRPFRAPHHTASG
-288 IALVGGSAW
+288 VALVGGGAW

-329 PLEDNEVTV
+329 PLEENIITV
-338 SRAQGSI
+338 SRAQGSL

-363 YLNDSIKECICAP
+363 YLNDSLKECRCSP
-376 SQIIRYKRKLSGPL
+376 HQIIKYKRKLSGPL
-390 LDRIDLHVEVPR
+390 LDRIDLHIEVPR

-410 KEGAGESSKD
+410 ESFGETSKTV
-420 IRKRVEN
+420 RERVTK
-427 ARNIQVARFTSDG
+427 AREIQAERFKNEG

-447 SVRHIKKYCALDE
+447 SIRHIKKYCALDE

-474 LSTRTYHR
+474 FSTRTYHR

-492 LEASENIKPQHLAE
+492 LDNCENIKPQHLAE